1 MAIYHR
7 YIHTYIHAAESI
19 LSHCG
24 VQYLLHM
31 HAPVMMVAARTSIRN
46 TISALATATPIMR
59 VDSLLELGLVE
70 LGLVGLGLVGL
81 GSLVVGSL
89 DGNGEE
95 VGAAISTLTVVEDE
109 GVVEMEEAED
119 DSRRVVAERI
129 VLDDLRRVVA
139 GRIVLDNVM
148 DTVVLPLPPDP
159 PPDPEPLS
167 VMNES
172 SVVKVLDN
180 AADPVELSKSPLS
193 LIHSAYCDKE

>member
-7 YIHTYIHAAESI
+7 YIHTYIHTAESI

-59 VDSLLELGLVE
+59 ADSLLELGLLE
-70 LGLVGLGLVGL
+70 LGLLELGLLELGLLELGLLELGLLEL

-95 VGAAISTLTVVEDE
+95 VGAAMSTLTVVEDE
-109 GVVEMEEAED
+109 GVVEMVD
-119 DSRRVVAERI
+119 DSRRVVAGSI
-129 VLDDLRRVVA
+129 VQ
-139 GRIVLDNVM
+139 DNVM
-148 DTVVLPLPPDP
+148 GTIIFPLPPDP
-159 PPDPEPLS
+159 PPPEPLS
-167 VMNES
+167 VMDTS
-172 SVVKVLDN
+172 PVAQVLDN
-180 AADPVELSKSPLS
+180 AADSEELSIAPLP

>member
-1 MAIYHR
+1 MWLYMYTIG
-7 YIHTYIHAAESI
+7 TYIHAAESI

-31 HAPVMMVAARTSIRN
+31 HAPVMMVTARTSIRN
-46 TISALATATPIMR
+46 TISALATAIPIMR
-59 VDSLLELGLVE
+59 VDSLVELGLVE
-70 LGLVGLGLVGL
+70 LGLVGL

-95 VGAAISTLTVVEDE
+95 VGAAMSTLTVVEDE
-109 GVVEMEEAED
+109 GVVEMEEAVD
-119 DSRRVVAERI
+119 DS
-129 VLDDLRRVVA
+129 RRVVA
-139 GRIVLDNVM
+139 GRIVLNNVM

-180 AADPVELSKSPLS
+180 AADPVELSKAPLP